1 MYDNELFSICKRAGL
16 YAFTYPSRYFSG
28 STVMILT
35 IEIDLDVDYN
45 ESCDNQVS
53 LKSAC
58 FPGNTQNILQ
68 FLSVSEQDNLQQALE
83 DAYQQAAIDKVEAL
97 IQRKEMACDNRR
109 DMVREFHQETVRELI
124 LQRGVRI

>member
-1 MYDNELFSICKRAGL
+1 MLLS
-16 YAFTYPSRYFSG
+16 
-28 STVMILT
+28 
-35 IEIDLDVDYN
+35 IEIDLEVGYN

-83 DAYQQAAIDKVEAL
+83 DAYHKAAIEKVERL
-97 IQRKEMACDNRR
+97 LDRKHLRLGTYRSAR
-109 DMVREFHQETVRELI
+109 T
-124 LQRGVRI
+124 GT